1 MRPRL
6 LPILTALLLG
16 ACSSWQVQTQPL
28 PEYLAKHPGQTVRIW
43 DSDNLRVD
51 VRAPLIRGDSLV
63 SGDSTAV
70 APGTPLYAITGYAV
84 HKGDP
89 VATVVVIGAA
99 VAATYWALSLLD
111 PSGIG
116 TKSY

>member
-6 LPILTALLLG
+6 LPLLTAPLLG

-28 PEYLAKHPGQTVRIW
+28 PEYLSKHPGQTVRVW
-43 DSDNLRVD
+43 DSDNIRSD

-63 SGDSTAV
+63 SSDSTSNTA
-70 APGTPLYAITGYAV
+70 GTPLYAITGYAV

-89 VATVVVIGAA
+89 FATIVVIGAA
-99 VAATYWALSLLD
+99 IAAVDWGLNQLGPAGSNTNAF
-111 PSGIG
+111 
-116 TKSY
+116 